1 MKEAKN
7 TKSNIL
13 KFHVN
18 HDISGVELMNANFKS
33 NKASLHYHPEFI
45 IGVMESGT
53 QSYCPKSPKEKII
66 SKGHVSMINP
76 ERIHSNKSVD
86 DKGYRYRTFNI
97 QPEVFQK
104 IANDIAKD
112 EVSLPNFDKVTVK
125 DKYLETQ
132 LLHLHNYLFLNQ
144 FDTIQNQN
152 CFYET
157 VAYLIKTHSSNRRLT
172 ASEISTNSIITN
184 RIKDYLHTYF
194 DSKITLEQ
202 LSEVSGL
209 STYYLNRVFSKSIGI
224 PPHKYLMNLRLNKA
238 QELLKLKNSVTEVGY
253 TVGFFDQSHF
263 TRNFKSFLGIT
274 PKQYQSSISQ

>member
-7 TKSNIL
+7 IKNNIL

-18 HDISGVELMNANFKS
+18 NDISGVELMNANFKS

-45 IGVMESGT
+45 IGVMESGV

-66 SKGHVSMINP
+66 SKGHISMINP
-76 ERIHSNKSVD
+76 ERIHSNKSLD
-86 DKGYRYRTFNI
+86 DEGYRYRTFNI
-97 QPEVFQK
+97 QPEVFQQ
-104 IANDIAKD
+104 IANDIAQD

-125 DKYLETQ
+125 DKHLEEQ
-132 LLHLHNYLFLNQ
+132 LLKLHDYLFSNQ

-157 VAYLIKTHSSNRRLT
+157 FAYLIKTHSSNKLKGDK
-172 ASEISTNSIITN
+172 ISANSIISN

-238 QELLKLKNSVTEVGY
+238 QELLKFKNSVTEVGY
-253 TVGFFDQSHF
+253 MVGFFDQSHF

>member
-7 TKSNIL
+7 IESNIL

-33 NKASLHYHPEFI
+33 NRASLHYHLEFI
-45 IGVMESGT
+45 IGVMESGV

-66 SKGHVSMINP
+66 SKGHISMINP
-76 ERIHSNKSVD
+76 ERIHSNKNID
-86 DKGYRYRTFNI
+86 DKGYKYRTFNV
-97 QPEVFQK
+97 QPEVFQQ
-104 IANDIAKD
+104 IANDIAQD

-125 DKYLETQ
+125 DKHLETQ
-132 LLHLHNYLFLNQ
+132 LLHLHNSLFLNQ
-144 FDTIQNQN
+144 FDTIQNQS

-157 VAYLIKTHSSNRRLT
+157 FAYLIKTYSSNKLKT
-172 ASEISTNSIITN
+172 GKINANSIIAN

-194 DSKITLEQ
+194 DSKITLEE

-253 TVGFFDQSHF
+253 MVGFFDQSHF
-263 TRNFKSFLGIT
+263 TRNFKLFLGIT
-274 PKQYQSSISQ
+274 PKQYQSSIS

>member
-1 MKEAKN
+1 MEN
-7 TKSNIL
+7 NIL
-13 KFHVN
+13 KFHIN

-45 IGVMESGT
+45 IGVMESGI

-66 SKGHVSMINP
+66 SKGQISMINP
-76 ERIHSNKSVD
+76 ERIHSNKNVD
-86 DKGYRYRTFNI
+86 DKGYKYRTFNI

-104 IANDIAKD
+104 IANDIKQD
-112 EVSLPNFDKVTVK
+112 EVFIPSFDMVTVK
-125 DKYLETQ
+125 DKHLKTQ
-132 LLHLHNYLFLNQ
+132 LLLLHNSLFLNQ

-152 CFYET
+152 SFYET
-157 VAYLIKTHSSNRRLT
+157 FAYLIKTYSSNKLKTRKVN
-172 ASEISTNSIITN
+172 TNSIVAN

-224 PPHKYLMNLRLNKA
+224 PPHKYLMSLRLNKA

-253 TVGFFDQSHF
+253 MVGFFDQSHF
-263 TRNFKSFLGIT
+263 TRNFKLFLGIT
-274 PKQYQSSISQ
+274 PKQYQSSFF

>member
-7 TKSNIL
+7 IKSNIL

-18 HDISGVELMNANFKS
+18 NDISGVELMNANFKS
-33 NKASLHYHPEFI
+33 NKASLHYHSEFI
-45 IGVMESGT
+45 IGVMESGV

-66 SKGHVSMINP
+66 SKGHISMINP
-76 ERIHSNKSVD
+76 ERIHSNKNLD
-86 DKGYRYRTFNI
+86 DKGYKYRTFNI

-104 IANDIAKD
+104 IANDIGQN

-125 DKYLETQ
+125 DKHLENQ
-132 LLHLHNYLFLNQ
+132 LLYLHNCLFLNQ

-157 VAYLIKTHSSNRRLT
+157 FTYLIKTHSSNKLKGDK
-172 ASEISTNSIITN
+172 ISANSIISN
-184 RIKDYLHTYF
+184 RIKEYLHTYF

-253 TVGFFDQSHF
+253 MVGFFDQSHF

>member
-1 MKEAKN
+1 MKEAKIIKN
-7 TKSNIL
+7 NIL

-18 HDISGVELMNANFKS
+18 DDISGVELMNANFRS
-33 NKASLHYHPEFI
+33 NKASLHYHSEFI
-45 IGVMESGT
+45 IGVMESGM

-76 ERIHSNKSVD
+76 ERIHSNKSID
-86 DKGYRYRTFNI
+86 DQGYRYRTFNI
-97 QPEVFQK
+97 KPEIFQQ
-104 IANDIAKD
+104 ISNDMAQN
-112 EVSLPNFDKVTVK
+112 EVLFPTFNKVTVK
-125 DKYLETQ
+125 DKYLEEQ
-132 LLHLHNYLFLNQ
+132 LLHLHNCLFLNE

-157 VAYLIKTHSSNRRLT
+157 FAYLIKNHSSNKLKGDKV
-172 ASEISTNSIITN
+172 STNSIISN

-202 LSEVSGL
+202 LSEISGL

-224 PPHKYLMNLRLNKA
+224 PPHKYLINLRLNKA
-238 QELLKLKNSVTEVGY
+238 LQLLKNKNSVTEVGY
-253 TVGFFDQSHF
+253 MVGFFDQSHF

-274 PKQYQSSISQ
+274 PKQYQSAIS

>member
-7 TKSNIL
+7 IENNVL

-33 NKASLHYHPEFI
+33 NRASLHYHHEFI
-45 IGVMESGT
+45 IGIMESGI

-66 SKGHVSMINP
+66 SRGQVSMINP
-76 ERIHSNKSVD
+76 ERIHSNKNVD
-86 DKGYRYRTFNI
+86 DKGYKYRTFNI

-104 IANDIAKD
+104 IANDIGQD
-112 EVSLPNFDKVTVK
+112 EVFIPNFDKVTVK
-125 DKYLETQ
+125 DKHLEIQ
-132 LLHLHNYLFLNQ
+132 LLHLHNSLFLNQ

-152 CFYET
+152 YFYET
-157 VAYLIKTHSSNRRLT
+157 FAYLIKTYSSNKLKT
-172 ASEISTNSIITN
+172 GKINTNSIITN
-184 RIKDYLHTYF
+184 HIKDYLHTYF
-194 DSKITLEQ
+194 DSKITLEE

-238 QELLKLKNSVTEVGY
+238 LELLKLKNSVTEVGY
-253 TVGFFDQSHF
+253 MVGFFDQSHF

-274 PKQYQSSISQ
+274 PKQYQSSIF

>member
-1 MKEAKN
+1 MKKN
-7 TKSNIL
+7 LLEFNI
-13 KFHVN
+13 N
-18 HDISGVELMNANFKS
+18 QDIQGVELMNANFKS

-45 IGVMESGT
+45 IGVMESGV

-66 SKGHVSMINP
+66 SKGHISMINP
-76 ERIHSNKSVD
+76 ERIHSNKNLD
-86 DKGYRYRTFNI
+86 DEGYRYRTFNI
-97 QPEVFQK
+97 QPEVFQQ
-104 IANDIAKD
+104 IANDIAQN

-125 DKYLETQ
+125 NKHLEEQ
-132 LLHLHNYLFLNQ
+132 LLQLHHCLFSNQ

-152 CFYET
+152 FFYET
-157 VAYLIKTHSSNRRLT
+157 FAYLIKTHSSNKLKGDK
-172 ASEISTNSIITN
+172 ISANSIIFN

-253 TVGFFDQSHF
+253 MVGFFDQSHF

>member
-7 TKSNIL
+7 IKSNIL

-18 HDISGVELMNANFKS
+18 NDISGVELMDANFKS

-45 IGVMESGT
+45 IGVMESGL

-66 SKGHVSMINP
+66 SKGHISMINP
-76 ERIHSNKSVD
+76 ERIHSNKNVD
-86 DKGYRYRTFNI
+86 DKGYKYRTFNV
-97 QPEVFQK
+97 QPEVFQQ
-104 IANDIAKD
+104 IANDIAQD
-112 EVSLPNFDKVTVK
+112 EVSLPNFDKITVK
-125 DKYLETQ
+125 DNHLEEQ
-132 LLHLHNYLFLNQ
+132 LLHLHNYLFSNQ

-157 VAYLIKTHSSNRRLT
+157 FAYLIKNHSSSKAK
-172 ASEISTNSIITN
+172 ASEISANSIITK

-238 QELLKLKNSVTEVGY
+238 QELLKFKNSVTEVGY
-253 TVGFFDQSHF
+253 MVGFFDQSHF